1 MRPMAETTT
10 IEITIA
16 PALDRRGER
25 IVGCFDARISRGE
38 RLVHATRT
46 PLYDSAREMLERGL
60 AKATD
65 TIVMRHSGSP
75 HELLRATVG
84 KAARMA
90 GTVPAGRADASN
102 AAGSYFVGERD
113 PRRW

>member
-1 MRPMAETTT
+1 MSSPTTL
-10 IEITIA
+10 EIIIV

-25 IVGCFDARISRGE
+25 IVGCFDARIDHGE

-46 PLYDSAREMLERGL
+46 PLYDSALILLERGL

-65 TIVMRHSGSP
+65 TIAMRHSGSP
-75 HELLRATVG
+75 HVTLQAVVG

-90 GTVPAGRADASN
+90 GAAS
-102 AAGSYFVGERD
+102 
-113 PRRW
+113 

>member
-1 MRPMAETTT
+1 MRLMINPAT
-10 IEITIA
+10 IEITIT

-25 IVGCFDARISRGE
+25 IVGCFDARIDHGE

-46 PLYDSAREMLERGL
+46 PLYDSALILLERGL
-60 AKATD
+60 AKAED
-65 TIVMRHSGSP
+65 AIVMRHSGSR

-90 GTVPAGRADASN
+90 EAAPQARAGASKEAGSAGRDLTH
-102 AAGSYFVGERD
+102 G
-113 PRRW
+113 

>member
-1 MRPMAETTT
+1 MINPAT
-10 IEITIA
+10 IEITIT

-25 IVGCFDARISRGE
+25 IVGCFDARIDHGE

-46 PLYDSAREMLERGL
+46 SALILLERGL
-60 AKATD
+60 AKAED
-65 TIVMRHSGSP
+65 AIVMRHSGSR

-90 GTVPAGRADASN
+90 EAAPQARAGASKEAGSAGRDLTH
-102 AAGSYFVGERD
+102 G
-113 PRRW
+113 